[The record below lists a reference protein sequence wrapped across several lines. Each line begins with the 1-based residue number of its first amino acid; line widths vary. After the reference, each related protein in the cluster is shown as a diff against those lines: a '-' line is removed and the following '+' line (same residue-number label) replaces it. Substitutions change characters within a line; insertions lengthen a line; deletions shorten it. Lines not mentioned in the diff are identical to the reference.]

1 MKPAALYQLLHGVRA
16 CRACAAHLPH
26 SPRPVLAA
34 STQARVIII
43 GQAPGR
49 KVHESGVPW
58 QDQSGDNLRAWL
70 GVDMETFYDPAKFA
84 LIPMGFCYPGAG
96 KSGDL
101 PPRPEC
107 APLWHPQ
114 LLAAMKSV
122 KLTLVVGQY
131 SQAHYLGGR
140 ARENLTE
147 TVRRWRDYL
156 PQHLPLPHPS
166 PRNGIWL
173 RRNPWFEK
181 ELLPELRSIVARELK
196 PGN

>member
-1 MKPAALYQLLHGVRA
+1 MKTLL
-16 CRACAAHLPH
+16 CKISQCTFCAAHLPH
-26 SPRPVLAA
+26 APRPVLAA
-34 STQARVIII
+34 SATARILLI

-70 GVDMETFYDPAKFA
+70 GVDAKTFYAPRIFA
-84 LIPMGFCYPGAG
+84 LMPMGFCYPGTG

-114 LLAAMKSV
+114 LLAQMKSV
-122 KLTLVVGQY
+122 RLTLLIGQY

-140 ARENLTE
+140 A
-147 TVRRWRDYL
+147 
-156 PQHLPLPHPS
+156 QK
-166 PRNGIWL
+166 I
-173 RRNPWFEK
+173 
-181 ELLPELRSIVARELK
+181 
-196 PGN
+196 

>member
-1 MKPAALYQLLHGVRA
+1 MKSLLRNISQCTV
-16 CRACAAHLPH
+16 CTAHLPH
-26 SPRPVLAA
+26 APRPVLAA
-34 STQARVIII
+34 SATARILLI

-70 GVDMETFYDPAKFA
+70 GVDAKTFYDPKIFA
-84 LIPMGFCYPGAG
+84 LMPMGFCYPGAG

-114 LLAAMKSV
+114 LLAQMKSV
-122 KLTLVVGQY
+122 RLTLLIGQH
-131 SQAHYLGGR
+131 SQAHYLGER
-140 ARENLTE
+140 AQENLTE
-147 TVRRWRDYL
+147 TVRHFRDYL
-156 PQHLPLPHPS
+156 PQYLPLPHPS

-173 RRNPWFEK
+173 RRNPWFER
-181 ELLPELRSIVARELK
+181 ELLPVLREIISREVVR
-196 PGN
+196 